1 LKEGSQ
7 PFPAGLEVEEKLGPS
22 NPFLEE
28 VTPKEAPVDII
39 MQSIQVPN
47 YSLLK
52 PSYSQVAQENLCYE
66 FVPPDPDPYSTLTS
80 MVYILRSD
88 T

>member
-7 PFPAGLEVEEKLGPS
+7 PLPAGLEVEEKLGPS

-52 PSYSQVAQENLCYE
+52 PSYSQVAQENLC
-66 FVPPDPDPYSTLTS
+66 
-80 MVYILRSD
+80 
-88 T
+88 